1 MSYKKTGVMLS
12 GALACILAGA
22 GVEHVR
28 QVLTTVPQEEP
39 DPAEALMQAKKPAAP
54 RMVVVKDEGSLRAA
68 EALRRRVAEL
78 EQALAQRDAER
89 VPEPPRPQEVQG
101 DQPPPPQRRQSFS
114 ARMEQMKK
122 DNPEQYAEMQKRR
135 EEFRQSVEQRAQDRA
150 DFLTSVETKNMDDAQ
165 KENHTK
171 LLETVSRVNELMAQ
185 MSQPGVEHTPELHQ
199 QMGEAMAS
207 LGDLYGKE
215 RSFLLEETGR
225 AVGYQ
230 GGQAAEFAAQ
240 VQAIIDNTTVPHRG
254 HGGGGGQPI
263 PPPQSPP
270 VPPSRPQ
277 L

>member
-1 MSYKKTGVMLS
+1 MDYKKTGVMLS
-12 GALACILAGA
+12 GVLACILAGA

-39 DPAEALMQAKKPAAP
+39 GPAETLLQAKNPSSP
-54 RMVVVKDEGSLRAA
+54 RMVVVKDEGALRAA

-89 VPEPPRPQEVQG
+89 VPEPPRPNEVQG
-101 DQPPPPQRRQSFS
+101 GQPPPPPRRPSFS
-114 ARMEQMKK
+114 DRMEQMKK

-135 EEFRQSVEQRAQDRA
+135 EEFRQSMEQRERDRA
-150 DFLTSVETKNMDDAQ
+150 DFLSSVDTKNMDDAQ

-185 MSQPGVEHTPELHQ
+185 MSQPGVEHTPEMHQ

-254 HGGGGGQPI
+254 RGGNGGM
-263 PPPQSPP
+263 P
-270 VPPSRPQ
+270 VPLPQAIPVPSPEK
-277 L
+277 